1 MVSIDELS
9 QILKTKI
16 STSEL
21 AKLSAKNPP
30 VENVVK
36 ILAGEKSGTTT
47 DELKLALLKSYLPD
61 KIPLA
66 KGLNSLIQILS
77 TTSNI
82 ELTSQTKET
91 LIAVIKSLFLQEE
104 EIDENLLKKIIT
116 RTGLNYE
123 ADLKKLVL
131 SKTLGAV
138 KGAELSEKQKGFL
151 INSIKGQLIKLV
163 QEIETKLKNI
173 QQMQNHPQIK
183 ELQAMLKNIKVTL
196 SNIELNQIMNYYSK
210 QEDGFFQFQ
219 IPYSMSETIHLY
231 IKDNSKE
238 NKQKGKN
245 KKDISLIFLLNLKGM
260 GNIRIDV
267 QMFDKSMSCHFY
279 AGGKNVSEF
288 ITEMLP
294 ELKRNL
300 EKTYDVTDMS
310 CSVKDKKFFEE
321 ETPEKKLFQKK
332 AQIISVKA

>member
-1 MVSIDELS
+1 MVSINELS
-9 QILKTKI
+9 QILKTNI
-16 STSEL
+16 PASEL
-21 AKLSAKNPP
+21 AKLSAKNSSI
-30 VENVVK
+30 ENVVK
-36 ILAGEKSGTTT
+36 ILAGDKSGASTE
-47 DELKLALLKSYLPD
+47 ELKLALLKSYLPD

-66 KGLNSLIQILS
+66 KGLDSLIRILS
-77 TTSNI
+77 STSNI

-91 LIAVIKSLFLQEE
+91 LIAAIKSLILQED

-131 SKTLGAV
+131 SKTPGTV
-138 KGAELSEKQKGFL
+138 KEGQLSEKQKGFL
-151 INSIKGQLIKLV
+151 INSIKGQLMKLV
-163 QEIETKLKNI
+163 QEIEARLKSI
-173 QQMQNHPQIK
+173 QQTQNHPQIK

-210 QEDGFFQFQ
+210 QEDGFFQIQ

-231 IKDNSKE
+231 VKDNSK
-238 NKQKGKN
+238 KN
-245 KKDISLIFLLNLKGM
+245 KKKGGGKENISLVFLLNLKEM
-260 GNIRIDV
+260 GNVRIDV
-267 QMFDKSMSCHFY
+267 QMLDKSLSCHFF
-279 AGGKNVSEF
+279 AGEKGVSEF
-288 ITEMLP
+288 ITKMLP
-294 ELKRNL
+294 ELQREL
-300 EKTYDVTDMS
+300 ENTYDVTDLS